1 MPASQLAAQLYTLRD
16 FTKTPADIASTL
28 KRVKKMGYDAVQA
41 SALGKIE
48 PKELA
53 AILQGEGLTCCAT
66 HVPFNR
72 MKSETQAVIDEHKL
86 WGCRYTAVGGFFPKN
101 PTAAD
106 WHGFARDYSELAR
119 NFKGSGVEIGYHNHS
134 HELARFDG
142 GKTALQILLD
152 ELDKSVWWE
161 IDTYWIA
168 HGGAD
173 PIQWIKKVAGRMPC
187 VHLKDMAITPERQ
200 QLMAEVGEGNLNW
213 SGILQACREIG
224 VQWYIVEQ
232 DICQR
237 DPFESLEISLNNL
250 KGMGL
255 N

>member
-1 MPASQLAAQLYTLRD
+1 MPQSRLAAQLYTLRD
-16 FTKTPADIASTL
+16 FTKTPADIAATL
-28 KRVKKMGYDAVQA
+28 RRVKRMGYDAVQA
-41 SALGKIE
+41 SALGKID

-53 AILQGEGLTCCAT
+53 AIFQGEGLTCCAT
-66 HVPFNR
+66 HVPLDR
-72 MKSETQAVIDEHKL
+72 MTGDAQAVIEEHRL

-101 PTAAD
+101 PTADD
-106 WHGFARDYSELAR
+106 WRGFAQSYSEVAR
-119 NFKGSGVEIGYHNHS
+119 KFRGSGVEIGYHNHS
-134 HELARFDG
+134 HELARFG
-142 GKTALQILLD
+142 EKTALQILLD
-152 ELDKSVWWE
+152 ELDSSVWWE

-173 PIQWIKKVAGRMPC
+173 PIQWISKVAGRIPC

-213 SGILQACREIG
+213 PGILQACRGAG

-237 DPFESLEISLNNL
+237 DPFESLEISLKNL
-250 KGMGL
+250 KGMGVE
-255 N
+255 